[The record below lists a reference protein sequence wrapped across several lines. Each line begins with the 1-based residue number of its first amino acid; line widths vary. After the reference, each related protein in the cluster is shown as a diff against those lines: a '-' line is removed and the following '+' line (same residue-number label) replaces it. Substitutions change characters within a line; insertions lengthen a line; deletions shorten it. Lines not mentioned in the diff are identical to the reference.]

1 MSASHNA
8 ALSLKSSN
16 KTVLAAAYTPKS
28 VNRTDTSTVIGGY
41 SNFDPTNR
49 FTYYQQLGK
58 CTPHASIS
66 LKKLGLSLVKGMQF
80 DGKAQAAKEFDRWAK
95 KVNLVEQLSTIA
107 RLLSRDGIYA
117 ATPIGRTPETFSL
130 VPMLMPA
137 TTLLPAG
144 IKKGDK
150 NPGTIMKPAVA
161 EFVANEGDKKN
172 EVTLKPEQVIY
183 GTCDAWDSV
192 QKDIMD
198 RDTFGIYGASLM
210 DPIELSIRNLLNI
223 NSGYVSFVKKYGN
236 GRYHFDFK
244 LLEKLVEQEIID
256 LTAAQNAIDDF
267 LEKNKY
273 LGENED
279 IAAVGLSV
287 VPIDAKGSL
296 NVMEFKKSLETDIQL
311 GLLQTPLTMGDS
323 KGSTY
328 AAGYVS
334 EEDRLVVLEGLQQVV
349 QNIAN
354 DAINKRL
361 ALMNKTPDSVWVE
374 FEELSRPKLEAGDVQ
389 EMYNTGAITKEQ
401 FLEWAGF
408 QVEGE

>member
-1 MSASHNA
+1 MSKPLNA
-8 ALSLKSSN
+8 AGGTSG
-16 KTVLAAAYTPKS
+16 AIRTPC
-28 VNRTDTSTVIGGY
+28 VASTITRKDVTTEIGGY

-49 FTYYQQLGK
+49 FTYYQQLGRA
-58 CTPHASIS
+58 TPHVSVS
-66 LKKLGLSLVKGMQF
+66 LKKLGLTLIKGMQF
-80 DGKAQAAKEFDRWAK
+80 DGKAQLTKEFTTWAGK
-95 KVNLVEQLSTIA
+95 INLVEQLSTMA
-107 RLLSRDGIYA
+107 KLLCRDGIYA
-117 ATPIGRTPETFSL
+117 ATPIGKSAETFGL

-137 TTLLPAG
+137 TTLLPEG

-150 NPGTIMKPAVA
+150 NPGTIMKPEVTS
-161 EFVANEGDKKN
+161 FVANEGNKKT
-172 EVTLKPEQVIY
+172 EVSLTPEQVIY

-192 QKDIMD
+192 QKDVLG
-198 RDTFGIYGASLM
+198 RETFGIYGASLM

-223 NSGYVSFVKKYGN
+223 DSGYVSFVKKYGN

-244 LLEKLVEQEIID
+244 LLEKLVEQEIITLD
-256 LTAAQNAIDDF
+256 TAQSAIDDF

-296 NVMEFKKSLETDIQL
+296 NVMEFKKSLQTDIDL

-328 AAGYVS
+328 AAGYVA
-334 EEDRLVVLEGLQQVV
+334 EEDRLVVLEGLQQIV

-354 DAINKRL
+354 AAINKRL
-361 ALMNKTPDSVWVE
+361 ALMNKTEDSVWVE
-374 FEELSRPKLEAGDVQ
+374 FEELSRPKLEAADVQ
-389 EMYNTGAITKEQ
+389 EMYNTGTITKEQ
-401 FLEWAGF
+401 FLGWAGF
-408 QVEGE
+408 QIEGE